1 MAVVVAVAG
10 GVEEV
15 VHAVAV
21 IPHDDV
27 ALPLTPQFVA
37 ASPVHGHVRGHA
49 PTIELLPCLL
59 QFCQHEDQLTKLW
72 IER

>member
-1 MAVVVAVAG
+1 MVVAVVAE

-27 ALPLTPQFVA
+27 VLPLTHQFGA
-37 ASPVHGHVRGHA
+37 ASPVHVQGRGHG
-49 PTIELLPCLL
+49 PTIELLLCLL
-59 QFCQHEDQLTKLW
+59 LFCQDEDELTKLW

>member
-1 MAVVVAVAG
+1 MVVVAG

-21 IPHDDV
+21 IPLDDV
-27 ALPLTPQFVA
+27 VLPLTPQFVA
-37 ASPVHGHVRGHA
+37 AFPVHGHDRGHA
-49 PTIELLPCLL
+49 PTIELLLCLL
-59 QFCQHEDQLTKLW
+59 QFCQDENQLTKLW